1 MVGRA
6 FALTLAVASLIGVA
20 PPVAASASPLVAASA
35 SQPRRASLEG
45 FVCRPAPNQLN
56 RLIEDTAV
64 MRPVPG
70 TTLMELRFVLLQRRP
85 GHGFRG
91 VYGGDLGQW
100 RQLPVELPTNAWVLH
115 KPVVNLPAP
124 AVYRFQVTFRWLGSS
139 GVIGTQ
145 TRLSPLC
152 SQPR

>member
-6 FALTLAVASLIGVA
+6 VALTLAVASLIGVA
-20 PPVAASASPLVAASA
+20 PPVAAGAPRPVAAGA
-35 SQPRRASLEG
+35 SHPARASLRG

-56 RLIEDTAV
+56 RLIEVTAV

-70 TTLMELRFVLLQRRP
+70 TTRMELRFVLLQQRP

-100 RQLPVELPTNAWVLH
+100 RQLSELPTNAWVLH

-152 SQPR
+152 SLPR